1 MATASELNMMLATR
15 VDTVVRFLLP
25 NGRKRGNEWEVG
37 NVEGEAGKSL
47 KVPMS
52 GPLVGTWKDFATGE
66 GGDLVDLWG
75 LCKRTNLSQAMREV
89 GEWLGLPVG
98 AKVTP
103 AVRKTYSRPTKIP
116 PQIQERSAVV
126 KYLTETRLLTPET
139 LQAFRIGE
147 ARDNILFPFY
157 DDEGEL
163 VMVKYRSIREKKIGV
178 TEANMRPSLFGWQA
192 VGPRERTVAICEG
205 EIDAMTLHEYG
216 IPALSVPFGGGAG
229 EKQSWIEHEYDRLD
243 RFDTIFVC
251 MDQDAPGQEAVA
263 AIIDRLGR
271 HRCRIVELP
280 HKDANECLL
289 NGVPQGV
296 IRAAFE
302 SAKSKDPDHLKNIGD
317 VAEAVIAAMGRD
329 DSNYGIK
336 TPWEKVKTL
345 RFRPSEVTV
354 IAGVNGHGKTEGV
367 NQLAIDAVSQ
377 GYRVCVATLELTTE
391 QLGMRLKDQV
401 CANPNPTPEY
411 VAKAFR
417 WLSQGMWTY
426 EPTGTA
432 DVKTMMEVLAYARN
446 RYGIDLFVIDNLTK
460 LNINLDDFNNQRNFL
475 DTVTEFAKT
484 HKTHVF
490 IVAHH
495 KKMQD
500 ESTPGGKFDIKGSGA
515 ITDLAD
521 NVINWWRNKPKE
533 EALKNPDLPADKR
546 KEWEEKYDAIVRCD
560 KQRHG
565 TDEPVIF
572 LWWHQQARQYLP
584 FRDSRPV
591 EYLRG
596 FEEQI

>member
-1 MATASELNMMLATR
+1 MATAKEMNAMLANKA
-15 VDTVVRFLLP
+15 DTVARYLLP
-25 NGRKRGNEWEVG
+25 NGRRRGHEWEVG
-37 NVEGEAGKSL
+37 SLGGEAGKSL
-47 KVPMS
+47 KVPVS
-52 GPLVGTWKDFATGE
+52 GPKVGGWRDFATGE
-66 GGDLVDLWG
+66 SGDLVDLWAEIRG
-75 LCKRTNLSQAMREV
+75 MDISGAMREV
-89 GEWLGLPVG
+89 GDWLGIG
-98 AKVTP
+98 ITARVTP
-103 AVRKTYSRPTKIP
+103 AARKSYSKPNKPVQVITK
-116 PQIQERSAVV
+116 RSAVTT
-126 KYLTETRLLTPET
+126 YLTEARLLTPDT
-139 LQAFRIGE
+139 VKAFRIGE
-147 ARDNILFPFY
+147 DRDNIHFPFY
-157 DDEGEL
+157 DDDGEL
-163 VMVKYRSIREKKIGV
+163 VMVKWRSIREKKCGV
-178 TEANMRPSLFGWQA
+178 TEANMQPCLFGWQA

-216 IPALSVPFGGGAG
+216 ITALSVPFGGGSG
-229 EKQSWIEHEYDRLD
+229 EKQSWIEHEYDRLE
-243 RFDTIFVC
+243 RFDEIYLC
-251 MDQDAPGQEAVA
+251 MDQDEPGQQAVG

-289 NGVPQGV
+289 NGVPQSV
-296 IRAAFE
+296 IQAAFE
-302 SAKSKDPDHLKNIGD
+302 SAKSRDPDHLKNIGD

-336 TPWEKVKTL
+336 TPWDKVKTL

-367 NQLAIDAVSQ
+367 NQLAIDAVYQ

-401 CANPNPTPEY
+401 CANANPTPDY

-417 WLSQGMWTY
+417 WLSRGMWTY
-426 EPTGTA
+426 EPSGTA
-432 DVKTMMEVLAYARN
+432 DVKTMMDVLAYARN

-584 FRDSRPV
+584 FRDSRPI
-591 EYLRG
+591 EYLRE
-596 FEEQI
+596 FEE

>member
-1 MATASELNMMLATR
+1 MATANELATMLANKA
-15 VDTVVRFLLP
+15 DTVVRYLLP
-25 NGRKRGNEWEVG
+25 NGKKRGNEWEAGSVS
-37 NVEGEAGKSL
+37 GEAGKSL
-47 KVPMS
+47 RVHMV
-52 GPLVGTWKDFATGE
+52 GPKTGRWADFATGQS
-66 GGDLVDLWG
+66 GDLLDLWAESRG
-75 LCKRTNLSQAMREV
+75 IDNRQAMREA
-89 GEWLGLPVG
+89 GDWLGVSLT

-103 AVRKTYSRPTKIP
+103 AARKVFAKPTKIP
-116 PQIQERSAVV
+116 PPIVERSAVV
-126 KYLTETRLLTPET
+126 QYLTDSRMITPAT
-139 LQAFRIGE
+139 LKTYRIGE

-157 DDEGEL
+157 DDAGEL
-163 VMVKYRSIREKKIGV
+163 VMVKYRAIREKKIGV
-178 TEANMRPSLFGWQA
+178 TEANMQPILFGWQA
-192 VGPRERTVAICEG
+192 MGPRERSVAICEG

-216 IPALSVPFGGGAG
+216 IPALSVPFGGGSG
-229 EKQSWIEHEYDRLD
+229 EKQAWIENEYDRLEQ
-243 RFDTIFVC
+243 FDTIYLC
-251 MDQDAPGQEAVA
+251 LDMDDAGQQAVST
-263 AIIDRLGR
+263 IIDRLGR
-271 HRCRIVELP
+271 HRCRVVELP
-280 HKDANECLL
+280 FKDANECLL
-289 NGVPQGV
+289 NGVSV
-296 IRAAFE
+296 HDMKARFDE
-302 SAKSKDPDHLKNIGD
+302 AKTRDPEHLRNIGD
-317 VAEAVIAAMGRD
+317 VAEAVIAAMSRD

-336 TPWEKVKTL
+336 TPWDKVKTL

-367 NQLAIDAVSQ
+367 NQMAIDAVSQ

-391 QLGMRLKDQV
+391 QLGLRLKDQV
-401 CANPNPTPEY
+401 CANENPTGEY

-417 WLSQGMWTY
+417 WLSHGMWTY

-460 LNINLDDFNNQRNFL
+460 LNIDLDDFNNQRNFL

-533 EALKNPDLPADKR
+533 EALKNPELPADKR

-572 LWWHQQARQYLP
+572 LWWHQKARQFLP
-584 FRDSRPV
+584 YRDAKPI

-596 FEEQI
+596 FEEYP